1 MSIHAIAP
9 TASGIA
15 HGRMNRTRHAFAN
28 RTPGRSSTSATEI
41 PSTAWKNTDRTIQMI
56 EKVITAAEVFCAE
69 PEPLLEPVEQVRAD
83 VDDLLPAWSKS
94 NGTAGI
100 WPASPPRPS
109 RMTPPWSPSR
119 RFRSRRSVS
128 DMRSS

>member
-56 EKVITAAEVFCAE
+56 EKVITAAEVFWPNQNPCWN
-69 PEPLLEPVEQVRAD
+69 PL
-83 VDDLLPAWSKS
+83 
-94 NGTAGI
+94 
-100 WPASPPRPS
+100 S
-109 RMTPPWSPSR
+109 RSAPT
-119 RFRSRRSVS
+119 
-128 DMRSS
+128 